1 MHYKEK
7 SGKLIAMFKSPAAAL
22 LCVNEILEAFKNNLN
37 DADAMDIIYWERVYN
52 EIKSRT

>member
-37 DADAMDIIYWERVYN
+37 DVDAMDIIYWERVYN